1 MTTGSGTASAPPE
14 ATPSAEASAAAPSTA
29 EGPAD
34 ERRADAQPAPRPAD
48 AQPIDAQPDNA
59 QPADTL
65 PAPRPADAPS
75 PGARPLD
82 ARPDARSSDAQSS
95 GTQASTTQPRDV
107 PTPDVPTPDV
117 PTPDV
122 PTPDAQPRDDPTPS
136 VPTPDAQAPGAQ
148 PPGARRGSYRRLSVE
163 ARRAELLAAA
173 LDLFAH
179 RAPEDVSL
187 DDVASAAGASR
198 PLVYRYFPG
207 GKQQLYEAALRS
219 AADELE
225 RCFEEPRSGPLSGR
239 LGRVLDRYLAFV
251 DEHDAGFSALLQS
264 GSVVETS
271 RTNAIVDE
279 VRRAAAEQILLHLA
293 VKKPGAR
300 LRMMVRTWITAVEA
314 ASLIWLD
321 EEKQP
326 PVAELRDW
334 LVDHFVALLTATA
347 ATDPQADRVIRA
359 ALAMESAE
367 GPVGRLARRVVPAL
381 GEAGHLL

>member
-1 MTTGSGTASAPPE
+1 M
-14 ATPSAEASAAAPSTA
+14 
-29 EGPAD
+29 
-34 ERRADAQPAPRPAD
+34 
-48 AQPIDAQPDNA
+48 
-59 QPADTL
+59 
-65 PAPRPADAPS
+65 
-75 PGARPLD
+75 
-82 ARPDARSSDAQSS
+82 
-95 GTQASTTQPRDV
+95 
-107 PTPDVPTPDV
+107 
-117 PTPDV
+117 
-122 PTPDAQPRDDPTPS
+122 
-136 VPTPDAQAPGAQ
+136 
-148 PPGARRGSYRRLSVE
+148 SVE
-163 ARRAELLAAA
+163 ARRAELLTAA
-173 LDLFAH
+173 LGLFAH
-179 RAPEDVSL
+179 HVPEDVSL
-187 DDVASAAGASR
+187 DDVAAAAGASR

-239 LGRVLDRYLAFV
+239 LSRVLDRYLAFV

-279 VRRAAAEQILLHLA
+279 VRRTAAEEILLHLA
-293 VKKPGAR
+293 VKEPGVR

-326 PVAELRDW
+326 PVEELRDW

-347 ATDPQADRVIRA
+347 TTDPQAARVIRA
-359 ALAMESAE
+359 ALVIEPAE

-381 GEAGHLL
+381 GEASHLL

>member
-14 ATPSAEASAAAPSTA
+14 ATPPAGASAAARPAEAKQPPATANPSTA
-29 EGPAD
+29 AANSSTEAANPSAEAANAPA
-34 ERRADAQPAPRPAD
+34 EAANAPA
-48 AQPIDAQPDNA
+48 
-59 QPADTL
+59 
-65 PAPRPADAPS
+65 
-75 PGARPLD
+75 
-82 ARPDARSSDAQSS
+82 
-95 GTQASTTQPRDV
+95 
-107 PTPDVPTPDV
+107 
-117 PTPDV
+117 
-122 PTPDAQPRDDPTPS
+122 
-136 VPTPDAQAPGAQ
+136 
-148 PPGARRGSYRRLSVE
+148 ARRGSYRRLSVE
-163 ARRAELLAAA
+163 ARRAELIAAA
-173 LDLFAH
+173 LGLFAH

-264 GSVVETS
+264 GSVAETS

-293 VKKPGAR
+293 VRKPGVR

-326 PVAELRDW
+326 PMEELRDW

-347 ATDPQADRVIRA
+347 TTDPQAARVIRA
-359 ALAMESAE
+359 ALAIEPAE
-367 GPVGRLARRVVPAL
+367 GPVGRLARRVAPTL
-381 GEAGHLL
+381 GEASHLL